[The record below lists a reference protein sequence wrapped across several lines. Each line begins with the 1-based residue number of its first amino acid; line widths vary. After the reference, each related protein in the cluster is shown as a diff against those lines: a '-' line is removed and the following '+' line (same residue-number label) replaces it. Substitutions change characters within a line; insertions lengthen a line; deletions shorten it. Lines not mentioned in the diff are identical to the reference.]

1 MPSPTGV
8 AEFAG
13 GLDGSELRLAIVVAR
28 FNEIVTEP
36 LLAGARATAKD
47 RGVRD
52 EALDV
57 VRVPG
62 AFELPQAARRLA
74 EGGGY
79 DAIVCLGAVVR
90 GETPHFDYVCSEAA
104 RGATLVAQRFNLPV
118 TFGVLTCDTMEQARA
133 RAGGSAGNKGDE
145 AMRAAIEMANLFRA
159 LGTGARTQE
168 QARA

>member
-1 MPSPTGV
+1 MATIEGS
-8 AEFAG
+8 
-13 GLDGSELRLAIVVAR
+13 LDGSGQRLAIVVSR

-36 LLAGARATAKD
+36 LLRGAIATARD
-47 RGVRD
+47 RGIDD

-74 EGGGY
+74 ERGTY

-104 RGATLVAQRFNLPV
+104 RGITLVSQEFNLPV

-145 AMRAAIEMANLFRA
+145 AMRAAIEMVNVFKMIGA
-159 LGTGARTQE
+159 GARQQE
-168 QARA
+168 RART

>member
-1 MPSPTGV
+1 MATFEGS
-8 AEFAG
+8 
-13 GLDGSELRLAIVVAR
+13 LDGSGQRLAIVVSR

-36 LLAGARATAKD
+36 LLRGAIATARD
-47 RGVRD
+47 RGIDD

-74 EGGGY
+74 EQGAY

-104 RGATLVAQRFNLPV
+104 RGITLVSQEFNLPV

-145 AMRAAIEMANLFRA
+145 AMRAAIEMVNVFKTIGA
-159 LGTGARTQE
+159 GARQQE
-168 QARA
+168 RART

>member
-1 MPSPTGV
+1 METIEGS
-8 AEFAG
+8 
-13 GLDGSELRLAIVVAR
+13 LDGSGQRLAIVVSR

-36 LLAGARATAKD
+36 LLRGAIATARD
-47 RGVRD
+47 RGIDD

-74 EGGGY
+74 EQGAY

-104 RGATLVAQRFNLPV
+104 RGITLVSQEFNLPV

-145 AMRAAIEMANLFRA
+145 AMRAAIEMVNVFKMIGAGTRQQERA
-159 LGTGARTQE
+159 HT
-168 QARA
+168 

>member
-1 MPSPTGV
+1 VP
-8 AEFAG
+8 EFAG
-13 GLDGSELRLAIVVAR
+13 DLDGSGLRLAVVVSR

-47 RGVRD
+47 LGVAD
-52 EALDV
+52 VALDV

-74 EGGGY
+74 GSGGY
-79 DAIVCLGAVVR
+79 DAIVCVGAVVR

-104 RGATLVAQRFNLPV
+104 RGATLVAQEFNLPV
-118 TFGVLTCDTMEQARA
+118 AFGVLTCDTMEQARA
-133 RAGGSAGNKGDE
+133 RSGGSAGNKGDE
-145 AMRAAIEMANLFRA
+145 AMRAAIEMANLFRV
-159 LGTGARTQE
+159 LRTGAPVQE

>member
-79 DAIVCLGAVVR
+79 DAIVCLAA
-90 GETPHFDYVCSEAA
+90 HFDYVCSEAA

-118 TFGVLTCDTMEQARA
+118 TFGMLTCDTMEQARA

-159 LGTGARTQE
+159 LGTGARKHE

>member
-1 MPSPTGV
+1 VP
-8 AEFAG
+8 EFAG
-13 GLDGSELRLAIVVAR
+13 DLDGSGLRLAVVVSR

-36 LLAGARATAKD
+36 LLAAARATAKD
-47 RGVRD
+47 LGVAD

-74 EGGGY
+74 GSGGY
-79 DAIVCLGAVVR
+79 DAIVCVGAVVR

-104 RGATLVAQRFNLPV
+104 RGATLVAQEFNLPV
-118 TFGVLTCDTMEQARA
+118 AFGVLTCDTMEQARA
-133 RAGGSAGNKGDE
+133 RSGGSAGNKGDE
-145 AMRAAIEMANLFRA
+145 AMRAAIEMANLFRV
-159 LGTGARTQE
+159 LRTGAPVQE

>member
-1 MPSPTGV
+1 MATFEGS
-8 AEFAG
+8 
-13 GLDGSELRLAIVVAR
+13 LDGSGQRLAIVVSR

-36 LLAGARATAKD
+36 LLRGAIATAHD
-47 RGVRD
+47 HGIGE

-74 EGGGY
+74 SQGGY

-104 RGATLVAQRFNLPV
+104 RGITLVAQEFHLPV

-133 RAGGSAGNKGDE
+133 RAGGSGGNKGDE
-145 AMRAAIEMANLFRA
+145 AMRAAIELVNVFRTIGPRA
-159 LGTGARTQE
+159 RQQEGART
-168 QARA
+168 